1 MQIVFTREV
10 ANQLAEKYTL
20 LQLDT
25 INVEGYGAV
34 ETFCV
39 LEPEAV
45 VMEMASL
52 AENSKL
58 H

>member
-10 ANQLAEKYTL
+10 ADQLAEKYTL

-25 INVEGYGAV
+25 INVNGYGAV

-45 VMEMASL
+45 VKIGRA
-52 AENSKL
+52 
-58 H
+58 HV